1 MPVKPLG
8 LLLAALTLA
17 ACDANQLYIA
27 HDTVLGLNA
36 NVNSART
43 SGKLVFGYDRQFGTL
58 IPKSVSVEEDQNGS
72 SKGREAMAVLA
83 CSDVGVDGIFL
94 TRFVEHLAT
103 GQAARNFAKE
113 LADSPDNVNLGFF
126 QCFDAGTPEDSDTG
140 DSSAPEASDT
150 SDTNASE
157 TNDASAS
164 DTSGSE

>member
-1 MPVKPLG
+1 MSVKFLG

-17 ACDANQLYIA
+17 ACEANQLYIA

-58 IPKSVSVEEDQNGS
+58 IPKSVDVEEDQAGN
-72 SKGREAMAVLA
+72 GREAMAVLA

-113 LADSPDNVNLGFF
+113 LADSPDDVNLGFF
-126 QCFDAGTPEDSDTG
+126 QCFEANTE
-140 DSSAPEASDT
+140 EASDT
-150 SDTNASE
+150 STTQAGDTSATE
-157 TNDASAS
+157 AS
-164 DTSGSE
+164 DTSAPAASDGE

>member
-1 MPVKPLG
+1 MSVKPLG
-8 LLLAALTLA
+8 LILAALTLA

-58 IPKSVSVEEDQNGS
+58 IPKSVDIEKDQNGN

-113 LADSPDNVNLGFF
+113 LAKEPDDVNLGFF
-126 QCFDAGTPEDSDTG
+126 QCFDAGTQ
-140 DSSAPEASDT
+140 AASDT

-157 TNDASAS
+157 TNDASAP

>member
-1 MPVKPLG
+1 MSVKPLG
-8 LLLAALTLA
+8 LILAALTLA

-58 IPKSVSVEEDQNGS
+58 IPKSVSVEEDQNG
-72 SKGREAMAVLA
+72 KGREAMAVLA

-113 LADSPDNVNLGFF
+113 LAKEPDDVNLGFF
-126 QCFDAGTPEDSDTG
+126 QCFDAGTQAASDTS
-140 DSSAPEASDT
+140 DNSTPEASDT
-150 SDTNASE
+150 SAPATSDSE
-157 TNDASAS
+157 
-164 DTSGSE
+164 